1 MNIEELKKIEERSM
15 RLMEIL
21 NENEIEFKY
30 DSGWG
35 GYTLYEDDYEV
46 VCKDEN
52 ELEEYMESYLGIY
65 VIDEECYHCHT
76 QITEYSYVPTIYYND
91 GTEERIEE
99 IITGMTQADMRA
111 YEDDIKKENPNVRSV
126 KFAEYCPLC
135 LSEM

>member
-1 MNIEELKKIEERSM
+1 MNER
-15 RLMEIL
+15 LTDIL
-21 NENEIEFKY
+21 TENNIKFIY
-30 DSGWG
+30 DGGWG
-35 GYTLYEDDYEV
+35 AYHIYDEYLT
-46 VCKDEN
+46 VCKDDN
-52 ELEEYMESYLGIY
+52 ELKEYIESDLGIY

-99 IITGMTQADMRA
+99 IITGMTFFDMRA

-126 KFAEYCPLC
+126 EFAEYCPLC